1 MPKIRLL
8 KEPGYIY
15 DLLFIFVLRFNK
27 QFLLNEL
34 NTNGKQS
41 ENIEYFDDLLEQFSD
56 IPEDLYLFFH
66 TLEHGRCF
74 LTTQYLYPY
83 KEQFTTTFNFKFFQN
98 ELLDKERLIRNL
110 IRFYFCELSEEKL
123 IECINSET
131 AIFLCIKNSN
141 YSDTEKS
148 RLYEFFLDP
157 EPYLQTLQFELMAKE
172 LMLSQ
177 YYKKNYQKI
186 LDVNNQNPF
195 ETLSENVKKLR
206 DLSFIKKNNQNLY
219 VSYCLISKYVINFFG
234 IQEGAVFL
242 LGYDY
247 LSVVDL
253 AKSKK
258 ELSLLDFGNALG
270 EASRVKILELLLER
284 EEVTCKDLEKIFSFS
299 GSTAYHHITMMMK
312 IGLVKTREEGKT
324 ILYSL
329 NGKYFDAVIGV
340 LSKFS
345 KKHKDLNNSAY
356 RLVKI

>member
-15 DLLFIFVLRFNK
+15 DLLFIFILRFNK

-56 IPEDLYLFFH
+56 IPEDLYIFFH

-74 LTTQYLYPY
+74 LTTQYFYPY

-177 YYKKNYQKI
+177 YYKVTSKN
-186 LDVNNQNPF
+186 
-195 ETLSENVKKLR
+195 S
-206 DLSFIKKNNQNLY
+206 
-219 VSYCLISKYVINFFG
+219 
-234 IQEGAVFL
+234 
-242 LGYDY
+242 
-247 LSVVDL
+247 
-253 AKSKK
+253 
-258 ELSLLDFGNALG
+258 
-270 EASRVKILELLLER
+270 
-284 EEVTCKDLEKIFSFS
+284 
-299 GSTAYHHITMMMK
+299 
-312 IGLVKTREEGKT
+312 
-324 ILYSL
+324 
-329 NGKYFDAVIGV
+329 
-340 LSKFS
+340 
-345 KKHKDLNNSAY
+345 
-356 RLVKI
+356 